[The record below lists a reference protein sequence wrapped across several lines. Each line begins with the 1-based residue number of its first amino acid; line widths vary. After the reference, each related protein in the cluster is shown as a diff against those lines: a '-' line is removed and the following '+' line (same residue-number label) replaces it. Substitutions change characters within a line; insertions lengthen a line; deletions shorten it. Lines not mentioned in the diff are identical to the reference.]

1 MWLTDW
7 VKEFFRKADMV
18 LLALILA
25 ASLFGVVLIYSATR
39 FMELAGA
46 RFVPIQLAAIV
57 LGVVAYFIMS
67 FVDVELFTE
76 KSWKWMFG
84 FNIFILLLLLTPFGV
99 GAETTGNNSWLAFPF
114 LPVNIQPAEVAKVFF
129 VLLLALQC
137 RNLQD
142 WGISRFTSVVQL
154 AGHTLFMAGLIA
166 VISGDFGMVLVYLFL
181 SLAVRDPVPMVDELL
196 AASVLSVL
204 CFTLIRRRAAGGALY
219 RNIMLSCRREL
230 GILREDEDEAIGR
243 LEDYYES
250 LCRYD
255 IQAMADIL
263 AHRGGENPPP
273 FRGELTEGL
282 SAALR
287 QYAVKD
293 DPRCWHYMKMLAG
306 NRPDRRLGA
315 ILVQSAL
322 SDGLDLCLL
331 YILCQLIPR

>member
-1 MWLTDW
+1 MRRGRVRSSKSSRPVFD
-7 VKEFFRKADMV
+7 FY
-18 LLALILA
+18 LL
-25 ASLFGVVLIYSATR
+25 R
-39 FMELAGA
+39 FSTG
-46 RFVPIQLAAIV
+46 
-57 LGVVAYFIMS
+57 
-67 FVDVELFTE
+67 T
-76 KSWKWMFG
+76 
-84 FNIFILLLLLTPFGV
+84 LLLFSRSAGGDVLEGISFHLHASGRLSDEERDAALL
-99 GAETTGNNSWLAFPF
+99 S
-114 LPVNIQPAEVAKVFF
+114 VAGRCEDIVRRR
-129 VLLLALQC
+129 VQERCYIPSLLLSALVF
-137 RNLQD
+137 L
-142 WGISRFTSVVQL
+142 
-154 AGHTLFMAGLIA
+154 
-166 VISGDFGMVLVYLFL
+166 LVYLFL

-204 CFTLIRRRAAGGALY
+204 CFALIRRRAAGGALY